1 MDEIFQKI
9 RNVVAAARKP
19 SRFVGAPGFV
29 LIYGKLMIDEE
40 AGGRRGRED
49 GEKIERGK
57 RRDRRRVKGLKY
69 PNAAGR
75 QGQRQGSAC
84 LPAPFVGSQTGTRN
98 A

>member
-1 MDEIFQKI
+1 MDEILQK
-9 RNVVAAARKP
+9 NVVAAARKP
-19 SRFVGAPGFV
+19 PRFVGAPGFV

-57 RRDRRRVKGLKY
+57 RRGRRRVKGLKY
-69 PNAAGR
+69 PDAAGR
-75 QGQRQGSAC
+75 RGQRQGSAC
-84 LPAPFVGSQTGTRN
+84 LPAPFVGSRTGTRN